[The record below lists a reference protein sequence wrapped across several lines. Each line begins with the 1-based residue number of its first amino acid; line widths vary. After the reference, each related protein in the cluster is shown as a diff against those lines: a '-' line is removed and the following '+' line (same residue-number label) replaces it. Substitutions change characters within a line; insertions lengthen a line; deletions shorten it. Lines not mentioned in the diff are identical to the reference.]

1 MFNRYGC
8 RIYNKI
14 MEKIKNI
21 TNSGDPKTVKVGE
34 TILIRATVD
43 KTGLGMFMEFGSIIQ
58 KRNDIRGIFNK
69 HRKNGYVPGLR
80 RAWEPTTMEDI
91 NDELG
96 IDLLELETE
105 IDDKGR
111 EFYTLNILNPIAY
124 NYDAN
129 ELQYMCLQVDET
141 TIPTRDQQNN
151 WRKKA
156 KRVNDEYFK
165 CDGKLIFAN
174 TSIVFGKPVHTL
186 LKHDIPDYITMDETI
201 IIGDEP
207 DVMED
212 TELEGS
218 FLD

>member
-1 MFNRYGC
+1 
-8 RIYNKI
+8 
-14 MEKIKNI
+14 MEIKNI
-21 TNSGDPKTVKVGE
+21 INSGDPQTVKVGE

-43 KTGLGMFMEFGSIIQ
+43 KSGLGMFMEFGSIIQ

-96 IDLLELETE
+96 IDVLDVESE
-105 IDDKGR
+105 IDEKGR

-124 NYDAN
+124 NHDAC

-141 TIPTRDQQNN
+141 TVPTKDQQKD

-156 KRVNDEYFK
+156 KKVNDEYFK
-165 CDGKLIFAN
+165 HDGKLIFAN
-174 TSIVFGKPVHTL
+174 TKIVFGKPVHTL
-186 LKHDIPDYITMDETI
+186 LKHDPPEYVIMDETI
-201 IIGDEP
+201 IIENEP
-207 DVMED
+207 SVMDD